1 MWITSQ
7 DGLAARQLAAQVLAT
22 HPKDSL
28 AANAALRKI
37 LPELASD
44 QCAQALDQAQLSRVA
59 FDRYGIDASMLLLTR
74 DGLEQATRPAVA
86 QLRAQ
91 ALVASGAKIVLDLS
105 AGLGFDVRAFLQA
118 DLEVIAIERD
128 PVTAAYL
135 RVNAPGAEVIEGD
148 SLALIDA
155 LLSRLAPSDVVFV
168 DPARRS
174 GHRTLDGSRA
184 HPERDPERWSPP
196 WSFVVGLAARNV
208 RVCAKVAPGFSPI
221 HLPTGWS
228 GTWTTV
234 NRDAVEAM
242 LCSWTEGPSRS
253 ARMIEDS
260 ALQKTVFDFRGGGN
274 SEHRS
279 APIGAHLYEPDQ
291 SLINAQLLD
300 DFCLVDTALQR
311 VDSTSTWLTSDVT
324 IEHPMLRGFEIET
337 QLPNDTK
344 ALRKALIAL
353 GVGDVTIK
361 CRGMNLSADQLR
373 KELKLPAGTSAT
385 IVIATAAG
393 SRVTLLVHHHS

>member
-1 MWITSQ
+1 VWITSQ

-174 GHRTLDGSRA
+174 GRRTLDGSRA

>member
-1 MWITSQ
+1 MWITSD
-7 DGLAARQLAAQVLAT
+7 DGFAARQLAASVLTA
-22 HPKDSL
+22 HPKDAL
-28 AANAALRKI
+28 AANSELRKL
-37 LPELASD
+37 LPGLATEHYAS
-44 QCAQALDQAQLSRVA
+44 ALDQAQLGHLA
-59 FDRYGIDASMLLLTR
+59 IDRYGIDASLLLLTR

-174 GHRTLDGSRA
+174 GRRTLDGSRA

-221 HLPTGWS
+221 HLPAGWS

>member
-1 MWITSQ
+1 VWITSD
-7 DGLAARQLAAQVLAT
+7 DGFAARQLAASVLTA
-22 HPKDSL
+22 HPKDAL
-28 AANAALRKI
+28 AANSELRKL
-37 LPELASD
+37 LPGLQTEHYAS
-44 QCAQALDQAQLSRVA
+44 ALDQAQLGRLA
-59 FDRYGIDASMLLLTR
+59 IDRYGIDASLLLLTR
-74 DGLEQATRPAVA
+74 DGLEQATRPGVA
-86 QLRAQ
+86 HLRAQ
-91 ALVASGAKIVLDLS
+91 AILASGAKIVTDMS
-105 AGLGFDVRAFLQA
+105 AGLGFDVRAFLEAGLQ
-118 DLEVIAIERD
+118 VIAIERD

-148 SLALIDA
+148 SLELIDA
-155 LLSRLAPSDVVFV
+155 LLLGLAPSDVVFV

-174 GHRTLDGSRA
+174 GRRTLDGSRA

-221 HLPTGWS
+221 HLPAGWS

-242 LCSWTEGPSRS
+242 LCSWTDGPTRT

-260 ALQKTVFDFRGGGN
+260 ALNTTVCDFRGDGTAG
-274 SEHRS
+274 HRS

-300 DFCLVDTALQR
+300 DFCLDHAALHR
-311 VDSTSTWLTSDVT
+311 VDSTSTWLTSDST
-324 IEHPMLRGFEIET
+324 IEHPMLRGFVVDGE
-337 QLPNDTK
+337 LPNDTK

-353 GVGDVTIK
+353 GIGDVTIK
-361 CRGMNLSADQLR
+361 CRGMNLNADQLR
-373 KELKLPAGTSAT
+373 KELKLPAGAPAT
-385 IVIATAAG
+385 IVIATAAS

>member
-174 GHRTLDGSRA
+174 GRRTLDGSRA